1 MYSTELENGY
11 SGLKVIHIWQE
22 MLVYTT
28 DYIVQYAAQQQS
40 PFRKKNLATWLE
52 SIGASVSTGL
62 QTQLE
67 RLVSSGRL
75 VRSGW
80 GEYQLS
86 DNAKQRLQLTLKPET
101 KEMAQYLKK
110 RYPLAD
116 FCIWDAA
123 SVIPFMLHVPNIKM
137 IIVDVERMLEQSFPD
152 AIREKYPNIFVLPNP
167 TREEFIKFGSTN
179 DTIVLHA
186 LTTEAPLD
194 TFEGLPVPTAEK
206 LLVDIVIN
214 PEFEFLQGSELTRIY
229 QEVFSDFSI
238 SRSKLIRYAR
248 RRYCEEKIQH
258 ILNRINPQNHD

>member
-1 MYSTELENGY
+1 LPKMYYFCDTNP
-11 SGLKVIHIWQE
+11 K
-22 MLVYTT
+22 MMTTT
-28 DYIVQYAAQQQS
+28 DYIVQYAARQRGA
-40 PFRKKNLATWLE
+40 FRRKDLAVWLE
-52 SIGASVSTGL
+52 SIGTPVGAGL

-75 VRSGW
+75 VKSGW
-80 GEYQLS
+80 GEYKLS
-86 DNAKQRLQLTLKPET
+86 AHAKPRLQLTLKSET

-123 SVIPFMLHVPNIKM
+123 SVIPFMLHVPNIRM
-137 IIVDVERMLEQSFPD
+137 IIVDVERLLGQSFPD
-152 AIREKYPNIFVLPNP
+152 AIREKYPNRIVLPNP
-167 TREEFIKFGSTN
+167 TREEFIKFGSTK
-179 DTIVLHA
+179 DTIILHT

-229 QEVFSDFSI
+229 QEAFSDFSI

-248 RRYCEEKIQH
+248 RRYCEEKILH
-258 ILNRINPQNHD
+258 LTV

>member
-1 MYSTELENGY
+1 MYYFCKANQRMMT
-11 SGLKVIHIWQE
+11 
-22 MLVYTT
+22 TT
-28 DYIVQYAAQQQS
+28 DYIVQYAARQRV
-40 PFRKKNLATWLE
+40 PFRKKDLAAWLE
-52 SIGASVSTGL
+52 SIGTPIGAGL

-75 VRSGW
+75 VKTGW

-86 DNAKQRLQLTLKPET
+86 ENAKPRLQLTLKPET

-110 RYPLAD
+110 RYPLAN

-137 IIVDVERMLEQSFPD
+137 IIVDVERFLEQSFPD
-152 AIREKYPNIFVLPNP
+152 AIREMYPNMIVLPNP
-167 TREEFIKFGSTN
+167 TREEFIKFGSTK
-179 DTIVLHA
+179 DTIILHT

-194 TFEGLPVPTAEK
+194 MFEGLPVPTAEK

-229 QEVFSDFSI
+229 QEAFSDFSI
-238 SRSKLIRYAR
+238 SRSRLIRYAR
-248 RRYCEEKIQH
+248 RRYCDEKIQH

>member
-1 MYSTELENGY
+1 MMT
-11 SGLKVIHIWQE
+11 
-22 MLVYTT
+22 TT
-28 DYIVQYAAQQQS
+28 DYIVQYAARQRGA
-40 PFRKKNLATWLE
+40 FRRKDLATWLE
-52 SIGASVSTGL
+52 SIGTPVGAGL

-75 VRSGW
+75 VKSGW
-80 GEYQLS
+80 GEYKLS
-86 DNAKQRLQLTLKPET
+86 AHAKPRLQLTLKSET

-123 SVIPFMLHVPNIKM
+123 SVIPFMLHVPNIRM
-137 IIVDVERMLEQSFPD
+137 IIVDVERLLGQSFPD
-152 AIREKYPNIFVLPNP
+152 AIREKYPNRIVLPNP
-167 TREEFIKFGSTN
+167 TREEFIKFGSTK
-179 DTIVLHA
+179 DTIILHT

-229 QEVFSDFSI
+229 QEAFSDFSI

-248 RRYCEEKIQH
+248 RRYCEEKILH
-258 ILNRINPQNHD
+258 FLNRINPQNHD